1 MTAGTLPFRARR
13 AAAPLSRRMMWLGLI
28 VVSVVL
34 YLLFRDQ
41 WTLPHERDT
50 PVFQAFNGARDQI
63 AELQRTVPAVSFVLG
78 GIRGSIDG
86 LFEAILGLLVGMGWP
101 AVIAGATLL
110 GYASGGWKTGLL
122 ALSGL
127 AVLGMLNLWDPSMQT
142 LAVTL
147 AAVFV
152 AVAIGIPIGVLMAK
166 SDRARAVIT
175 PILDV
180 LQIMPQFAYLIPFVL
195 FFGIGPAAAAI
206 VTLVYAMPA
215 AIRITAL
222 GIRGVPESA
231 LEAARSLGSSAG
243 QVLSKV
249 ELPLARKTIGLAVN
263 QTIMLALSMVVIT
276 AVIDGPGIG
285 ENILR
290 AMQILDVGL
299 IFNAGLAIVILAI
312 VLDRITEQASRRMD
326 AREREAADR
335 SGGRPLLS
343 RRWALIGLGVVTL
356 AAVGATAVAP
366 DWAGT
371 FPEEWAVLSFQDPV
385 NAIVGWI
392 KTNLVFLTTTFKN
405 GFTSLVVDPIQDV
418 LVSSPF
424 WLVVG
429 AAGAIA
435 WLVSGTRAAVV
446 TVVAMAAVAGL
457 QLWEHSM
464 VTLASALVA
473 TTITIL
479 LGSLLGIVAA
489 SSAGFSRG
497 IRPLLDAAQT
507 LPAFVYL
514 LPALALFGPSRFTA
528 IVAAIIFA
536 IPPVV
541 RLVETG
547 IRLVPAVIVE
557 AGHASGAT
565 RLQMLR
571 KIQLP
576 VARPALLLATNQGII
591 MVLGMVVLG
600 GLVGGGA
607 LGFDVV
613 SGYSQRRDFGLG
625 LAAGI
630 SIVLL
635 GIALDRISQGAGRR
649 RLTEAGAEPELAVE
663 AARTDLR
670 VPAI

>member
-1 MTAGTLPFRARR
+1 MTSGTLPLFARR
-13 AAAPLSRRMMWLGLI
+13 AGVPVPQRFVWLGLAAAAAL
-28 VVSVVL
+28 L
-34 YLLFRDQ
+34 YLAFRDQ

-50 PVFQAFNGARDQI
+50 PVFQAFNAARDEI
-63 AELQRTVPAVSFVLG
+63 AALQRTDNPVSFVLG
-78 GIRGSIDG
+78 GIRGAMDG
-86 LFEAILGLLVGMGWP
+86 LVDAMLALLVGMGWP
-101 AVIAGATLL
+101 AIIAVTTLI
-110 GYASGGWKTGLL
+110 GYAAGGWRTGLL

-127 AVLGMLNLWDPSMQT
+127 AVLGALNLWDPSMET

-147 AAVFV
+147 AAVLV
-152 AVAIGIPIGVLMAK
+152 SVAIGIPIGILIAK
-166 SDRARAVIT
+166 NDRSRAVIT

-222 GIRGVPESA
+222 GVRGVPDTT
-231 LEAARSLGSSAG
+231 LEAARSLGPTGA
-243 QVLSKV
+243 QLLTKV

-276 AVIDGPGIG
+276 VVIDGPGLG
-285 ENILR
+285 VNIIR
-290 AMQILDVGL
+290 AVQTLDVGA

-312 VLDRITEQASRRMD
+312 VLDRVTEQASRRMD
-326 AREREAADR
+326 AREREADTGTVRRRVA
-335 SGGRPLLS
+335 S
-343 RRWALIGLGVVTL
+343 RRWVLIGLGVVSV
-356 AAVGATAVAP
+356 AALGATAVAP

-371 FPEEWAVLSFQDPV
+371 FPKEWAVLSFREPV
-385 NAIVGWI
+385 NDIVGWI
-392 KTNLVFLTTTFKN
+392 KTNLFFLTTTFRN
-405 GFTSLVVDPIQDV
+405 GFTEV
-418 LVSSPF
+418 LVAPIEGILKSSPF
-424 WLVVG
+424 WLVIGV
-429 AAGAIA
+429 AGSIG
-435 WLVSGTRAAVV
+435 WLLSGPRATVL
-446 TVVAMAAVAGL
+446 VVASLAGVAGL

-464 VTLASALVA
+464 GTLASVLVA
-473 TTITIL
+473 TAITL
-479 LGSLLGIVAA
+479 LIGAVLGILAA
-489 SSAGFSRG
+489 GSNGFSHG

-507 LPAFVYL
+507 MPAFVYL

-528 IVAAIIFA
+528 IVAAVIFA

-541 RLVETG
+541 RLVEAG
-547 IRLVPAVIVE
+547 IRMVPAVIIE
-557 AGHASGAT
+557 AGHAAGAT

-576 VARPALLLATNQGII
+576 VARPALLLATNQGLV

-613 SGYSQRRDFGLG
+613 SGFAQRRDFGLG
-625 LAAGI
+625 LAAGT

-649 RLTEAGAEPELAVE
+649 RLAEAVGEVGLDPKATP
-663 AARTDLR
+663 T
-670 VPAI
+670 AIGVTA